1 MTGES
6 QSLVASAF
14 LKSLHHRPAARMP
27 VGEPI
32 ADLSFTSF
40 PPDLKKRD
48 PPHPQSITLSSSS
61 VEFTGVHG
69 YTLGAGRRISSRGLL
84 RREVPM
90 YAFIVIILIVHGMVG
105 VVPSFSAPETPTS
118 QNGQQAATET
128 IKGKD
133 GAPMV
138 MVPAGPFT
146 MGSNDGLP
154 SERPEHSVTLDA
166 YYIDR
171 YEVSLQ
177 LYGTFLLDAKH
188 DAPSTWDDE
197 AATTVGDRPAV
208 GMGWADAAA
217 YCAWAGKRLPT
228 EAEWEKA
235 ARGTDGRRYP
245 WGHMQPFVDIANYNR
260 GIWVSEAITLAGV
273 TGGVEGMSVRHG
285 LKEGGKSPYG
295 LHHMAGNAAEWVADW
310 YDREYYSKS
319 PERNPTGPS
328 SGEKKV
334 LRGGSWA
341 DLPIALRVSARMS
354 AEPEFQDRTIGFR
367 CARDAKKD

>member
-1 MTGES
+1 MH
-6 QSLVASAF
+6 V
-14 LKSLHHRPAARMP
+14 
-27 VGEPI
+27 
-32 ADLSFTSF
+32 
-40 PPDLKKRD
+40 
-48 PPHPQSITLSSSS
+48 
-61 VEFTGVHG
+61 
-69 YTLGAGRRISSRGLL
+69 
-84 RREVPM
+84 
-90 YAFIVIILIVHGMVG
+90 FIVFVIVNVIMLSGAMPICAAALQAG
-105 VVPSFSAPETPTS
+105 
-118 QNGQQAATET
+118 QDGQQSVTEI

-138 MVPAGPFT
+138 LIPAGSFT

-154 SERPEHSVTLDA
+154 AERPEHSVILDA
-166 YYIDR
+166 YFIDQ
-171 YEVSLQ
+171 YEVTLP
-177 LYGTFLLDAKH
+177 LYATFLHETMHGTPA
-188 DAPSTWDDE
+188 TWDDE
-197 AATTVGDRPAV
+197 AVATVGDRPAI
-208 GMGWADAAA
+208 GMAWTDAAA
-217 YCAWAGKRLPT
+217 YCTWAEKRLPT

-260 GIWVSEAITLAGV
+260 GVWVSEAITLVAV

-319 PERNPTGPS
+319 PEKNPTGPA

-341 DLPIALRVSARMS
+341 DLPSALRVSARLS
-354 AEPEFQDRTIGFR
+354 AEPDFQDRTVGFR
-367 CARDAKKD
+367 CARDVKK

>member
-1 MTGES
+1 
-6 QSLVASAF
+6 
-14 LKSLHHRPAARMP
+14 
-27 VGEPI
+27 
-32 ADLSFTSF
+32 
-40 PPDLKKRD
+40 
-48 PPHPQSITLSSSS
+48 
-61 VEFTGVHG
+61 
-69 YTLGAGRRISSRGLL
+69 
-84 RREVPM
+84 M
-90 YAFIVIILIVHGMVG
+90 YAFIVVILIVHGMVG
-105 VVPSFSAPETPTS
+105 VAPSLSAPGTPTS

-319 PERNPTGPS
+319 PERNPPGPS

-367 CARDAKKD
+367 CARDAMKD